1 VADNLAIRIRPMVIN
16 DLVNAIGL
24 SRSEGWN
31 QTDKDWRF
39 LMMNPDNVCLA
50 AEQGNKLVG
59 TATATVHSS
68 KLAWIGMV
76 LVDKNLRG
84 LGVGRN
90 LMINI
95 INNLKHINSIKL
107 DATPA
112 GLPLYQKLGFIE
124 EHHICRMVNPL
135 NKGLMVLE
143 SGYKPEIIEKNKFP
157 DILKLDKKIFG
168 SDRSSLLRSLFQNY
182 PEKAYMIN
190 KDGKTNGYIFGR
202 EGIRYDYIGPASSF
216 SKESFMSLI
225 TIALNSM
232 AGKPV
237 ALDILQDKHDVIRRL
252 ELSGFEIQRSF
263 VRMYL
268 KNNHYPGEVNFQY
281 LISGPEFG

>member
-1 VADNLAIRIRPMVIN
+1 MVIN
-16 DLVNAIGL
+16 DLVHAISL

-39 LMMNPDNVCLA
+39 LLMNPDNVCLA
-50 AEQGNKLVG
+50 AEQDNKLVG
-59 TATATVHSS
+59 TAAATVHSS

-90 LMINI
+90 LMINL

-143 SGYKPEIIEKNKFP
+143 SGYKPEIIEKNKLP

-168 SDRSSLLRSLFQNY
+168 SNRPSLLRSLFQNY
-182 PEKAYMIN
+182 PEKAFMIN

-202 EGIRYDYIGPASSF
+202 EGIRYDYIGPASSP
-216 SKESFMSLI
+216 SKESVMSLI

-237 ALDILQDKHDVIRRL
+237 ALDILQDKQDVIRRL

-268 KNNHYPGEVNFQY
+268 KNNNYPGEVNSQY